1 MHDESEQ
8 PLIVDEN
15 DDGVTSR
22 PEVSKQDANKLIW
35 LLTLSAGLSGL
46 LFGYDTGVISSTL
59 VSIHEDLGRTLT
71 TLDLSMITS
80 STSLLALIASPLAGH
95 FADSLGRRPVISVA
109 CGLFIFGAL
118 FQSAATNVWT
128 MVLGRAV
135 VGAAVGGA
143 SAVVPLYI
151 AEISPADRRGQLVSV
166 QSLFIT
172 GGQVVAYVVG
182 WAVMGRWRWSVG
194 AGAVPAILQAGLLV
208 GMPESPRWLV
218 LKGRDDEA
226 AIVFSQLGHDDCNQI
241 VSQVKHEVKEE
252 QLSASGSML
261 NELITIPANRR
272 ALIIAAGLQALQQL
286 SGFNSLMYFSATIF
300 ALVGFTS
307 PIGTSL
313 SISVSNFVFT
323 LLAFAIIDRVGRR
336 RILLYSI
343 PFMILGLASCS
354 LAFMHIDA
362 SPSDTVAPSTA
373 VSAPKS
379 PSPWSLVLLCSLIF
393 YVASYACGLGC
404 VPWQQSELFSLSVR
418 SMGSGLATATNWTSN
433 FIVGATFL
441 PMMHTLGPSATFLV
455 YVVVCL
461 IGYAWV
467 WRCYPETKNLELE
480 QVKKLLENGWGVK
493 ANELPND
500 LEECFSGGE
509 LDAVISIKGLC
520 LHLARPLLHFRVLV
534 NLISTSFPCCI
545 NSPQDIASRLQLI
558 NLVHAD
564 QVDGRTI
571 LLHRF
576 ELRDPLREGSRS
588 ECTSDYTVGSVGTG
602 SGKSVS
608 HRCRRVGARL
618 DRETV
623 SRPRRFAVV
632 INGTITR
639 AVISPRACRSELKIR
654 HRAYFCYKTCGG
666 TPT

>member
-480 QVKKLLENGWGVK
+480 QVKRLLENGWGVK
-493 ANELPND
+493 ANELPNN
-500 LEECFSGGE
+500 LE
-509 LDAVISIKGLC
+509 V
-520 LHLARPLLHFRVLV
+520 
-534 NLISTSFPCCI
+534 
-545 NSPQDIASRLQLI
+545 
-558 NLVHAD
+558 
-564 QVDGRTI
+564 
-571 LLHRF
+571 
-576 ELRDPLREGSRS
+576 
-588 ECTSDYTVGSVGTG
+588 
-602 SGKSVS
+602 
-608 HRCRRVGARL
+608 
-618 DRETV
+618 
-623 SRPRRFAVV
+623 
-632 INGTITR
+632 
-639 AVISPRACRSELKIR
+639 
-654 HRAYFCYKTCGG
+654 
-666 TPT
+666 

>member
-1 MHDESEQ
+1 DYIAEELELENMRVGDESQQ
-8 PLIVDEN
+8 PLIVDESDN
-15 DDGVTSR
+15 DATAL
-22 PEVSKQDANKLIW
+22 PEVTQKQANRLIW

-59 VSIHEDLGRTLT
+59 VSIHEDLGRPLT
-71 TLDLSMITS
+71 TFDLSAITS
-80 STSLLALIASPLAGH
+80 STSLLALLASPLAGH
-95 FADSLGRRPVISVA
+95 FADVVGRRPVIAAA

-128 MVLGRAV
+128 MVLGRSV
-135 VGAAVGGA
+135 VGAAVGAA

-151 AEISPADRRGQLVSV
+151 AEIAPADRRGQLVSV

-172 GGQVVAYVVG
+172 GGQVVAYVAG

-194 AGAVPAILQAGLLV
+194 FGSVPALIQAALLV

-226 AIVFSQLGHDDCNQI
+226 AAVFTRLGHDDCDHI
-241 VSQVKHEVKEE
+241 VAQVKHEVKEE
-252 QLSASGSML
+252 QLSASGSMFK
-261 NELITIPANRR
+261 ELVTVPANRR
-272 ALIIAAGLQALQQL
+272 ALTIAAGLQALQQL

-343 PFMILGLASCS
+343 PFMILGLASCA

-362 SPSDTVAPSTA
+362 SPSDSV
-373 VSAPKS
+373 S
-379 PSPWSLVLLCSLIF
+379 PSDTSAEAPGPWPLVLLFSLIF
-393 YVASYACGLGC
+393 YVAAYASGLGC

-441 PMMHTLGPSATFLV
+441 PMMHALGPSATFLV
-455 YVVVCL
+455 YVFVCL
-461 IGYAWV
+461 VGYIWV

-480 QVKKLLENGWGVK
+480 QVKKLLENGWGVR
-493 ANELPND
+493 ASERPSD
-500 LEECFSGGE
+500 L
-509 LDAVISIKGLC
+509 
-520 LHLARPLLHFRVLV
+520 
-534 NLISTSFPCCI
+534 
-545 NSPQDIASRLQLI
+545 
-558 NLVHAD
+558 
-564 QVDGRTI
+564 DG
-571 LLHRF
+571 
-576 ELRDPLREGSRS
+576 
-588 ECTSDYTVGSVGTG
+588 
-602 SGKSVS
+602 
-608 HRCRRVGARL
+608 
-618 DRETV
+618 
-623 SRPRRFAVV
+623 
-632 INGTITR
+632 
-639 AVISPRACRSELKIR
+639 
-654 HRAYFCYKTCGG
+654 
-666 TPT
+666 